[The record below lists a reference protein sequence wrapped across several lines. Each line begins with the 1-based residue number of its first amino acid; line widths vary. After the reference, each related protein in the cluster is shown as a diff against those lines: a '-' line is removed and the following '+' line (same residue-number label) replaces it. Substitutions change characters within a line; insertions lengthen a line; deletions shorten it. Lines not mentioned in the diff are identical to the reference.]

1 MMRRLAAALFV
12 LSTART
18 QLPAQTQA
26 VHAYKVQGSVWMIVG
41 AGANIAMQAGKE
53 GIFLVDT
60 GAAGTAYRAT
70 CKNHDQYDSILACEA
85 AAGEENAM
93 ARTRMAGP
101 GVVDTV
107 MMDFG
112 KVDGCQ

>member
-1 MMRRLAAALFV
+1 MRFVKIVVAAGVLCFTALEASAQDWQAAAQECY
-12 LSTART
+12 A
-18 QLPAQTQA
+18 
-26 VHAYKVQGSVWMIVG
+26 
-41 AGANIAMQAGKE
+41 
-53 GIFLVDT
+53 DT
-60 GAAGTAYRAT
+60 GAAGAAYRST

>member
-1 MMRRLAAALFV
+1 MRFVKIVVVAAGVLCLAALE
-12 LSTART
+12 
-18 QLPAQTQA
+18 
-26 VHAYKVQGSVWMIVG
+26 
-41 AGANIAMQAGKE
+41 AGAQDWQAAAQE
-53 GIFLVDT
+53 CYADT
-60 GAAGTAYRAT
+60 GAAGAAYRAT

>member
-1 MMRRLAAALFV
+1 MRIGYLGLTAAHRVRFVKLVLAVAGNVCFGTLEAAAQDWQ
-12 LSTART
+12 AA
-18 QLPAQTQA
+18 AQECYA
-26 VHAYKVQGSVWMIVG
+26 
-41 AGANIAMQAGKE
+41 
-53 GIFLVDT
+53 DT
-60 GAAGTAYRAT
+60 GAAGAAYRSA
-70 CKNHDQYDSILACEA
+70 CKNHDQYESILACEA

-101 GVVDTV
+101 GVVDTL

>member
-1 MMRRLAAALFV
+1 MRFVKIVVAAGGVLCFAPLEAGAQDWQAAAQECY
-12 LSTART
+12 A
-18 QLPAQTQA
+18 
-26 VHAYKVQGSVWMIVG
+26 
-41 AGANIAMQAGKE
+41 
-53 GIFLVDT
+53 DT
-60 GAAGTAYRAT
+60 GAAGAAYRST
-70 CKNHDQYDSILACEA
+70 CKDHDQYDAILACEA

>member
-1 MMRRLAAALFV
+1 MRFVKIVVVAAGVLCFAREAGAQDWQAAAQECY
-12 LSTART
+12 A
-18 QLPAQTQA
+18 
-26 VHAYKVQGSVWMIVG
+26 
-41 AGANIAMQAGKE
+41 
-53 GIFLVDT
+53 DT
-60 GAAGTAYRAT
+60 GAAGAAYRAT

>member
-1 MMRRLAAALFV
+1 MRNGYLGLTAAHAVRFVKIVLAVTGVVCFGTLEAAAQDWQ
-12 LSTART
+12 AA
-18 QLPAQTQA
+18 AQECYA
-26 VHAYKVQGSVWMIVG
+26 
-41 AGANIAMQAGKE
+41 
-53 GIFLVDT
+53 DT
-60 GAAGTAYRAT
+60 GAAGKAYRST
-70 CKNHDQYDSILACEA
+70 CKDHDQYESIHACEA

>member
-1 MMRRLAAALFV
+1 MRFVKIVLAVAGVACFGALEAAAQDWQ
-12 LSTART
+12 AA
-18 QLPAQTQA
+18 AQECYA
-26 VHAYKVQGSVWMIVG
+26 
-41 AGANIAMQAGKE
+41 
-53 GIFLVDT
+53 DT
-60 GAAGTAYRAT
+60 GAAGAAYRSA
-70 CKNHDQYDSILACEA
+70 CKNHDQYESILACEA

-101 GVVDTV
+101 GVVDTL

>member
-1 MMRRLAAALFV
+1 MRFVKIVVAAGVLCFAALEAGAQDWQAAAQECY
-12 LSTART
+12 A
-18 QLPAQTQA
+18 
-26 VHAYKVQGSVWMIVG
+26 
-41 AGANIAMQAGKE
+41 
-53 GIFLVDT
+53 DT
-60 GAAGTAYRAT
+60 GAAGAAYRAT
-70 CKNHDQYDSILACEA
+70 CKNHDQYDAILACEA

-101 GVVDTV
+101 GIVDTV

>member
-1 MMRRLAAALFV
+1 MRFVKIVVVAAGVLCFAALEAEAQDWQAAAQECY
-12 LSTART
+12 A
-18 QLPAQTQA
+18 
-26 VHAYKVQGSVWMIVG
+26 
-41 AGANIAMQAGKE
+41 
-53 GIFLVDT
+53 DT
-60 GAAGTAYRAT
+60 GAAGAAYRAT
-70 CKNHDQYDSILACEA
+70 CKNHDQYDAILACEA

-101 GVVDTV
+101 GIVDTV

>member
-1 MMRRLAAALFV
+1 MKSFGLSAAQMVRLVKIVLEAAGVLYFATPEAGAQDWQAAAQECY
-12 LSTART
+12 A
-18 QLPAQTQA
+18 
-26 VHAYKVQGSVWMIVG
+26 
-41 AGANIAMQAGKE
+41 
-53 GIFLVDT
+53 DT
-60 GAAGTAYRAT
+60 GAAGAAYRST
-70 CKNHDQYDSILACEA
+70 CKNHDQYESILACEA